1 MKSTQLKILSFGL
14 ILFSVL
20 TAVAQSETT
29 SDMQANQS
37 IFSRS
42 QKFDN
47 EGVELYD
54 SNYEL
59 KNYKKIGLGVSTGG
73 LTGALGF
80 NLEVNILP
88 QDAFVFGIGS
98 GKAYNSFHMAWKHNF
113 ESEYLSPYTKVGYSN
128 WFNSNSSTAEASS
141 SDILRRVLSENQIK
155 ENKFSANF
163 LAAGMGL
170 EYNQL
175 EGELSGVNFHG
186 ELLVLGELNSSV
198 YLPTAGLGMTY
209 FY

>member
-1 MKSTQLKILSFGL
+1 MKSLLL
-14 ILFSVL
+14 VL
-20 TAVAQSETT
+20 TFLTTTATFAQIEPT
-29 SDMQANQS
+29 NQS
-37 IFSRS
+37 VFSKS

-59 KNYKKIGLGVSTGG
+59 KTYKKIGLGVSTGG
-73 LTGALGF
+73 LTGGFGF
-80 NLEVNILP
+80 NLEVNLQP
-88 QDAFVFGIGS
+88 EDALAFGIGS
-98 GKAYNSFHMAWKHNF
+98 GKAYNSFHIAWKHNY
-113 ESEYLSPYTKVGYSN
+113 EAAYLSPYTKVGYSN
-128 WFNSNSSTAEASS
+128 WFNSNGSSGDASS
-141 SDILRRVLSENQIK
+141 SDILKRVLSENQIK

-175 EGELSGVNFHG
+175 EGELAGVNFYG
-186 ELLVLGELNSSV
+186 ELMVLGELNSSV
-198 YLPTAGLGMTY
+198 YLPTAGLGLTY

>member
-1 MKSTQLKILSFGL
+1 MKLL
-14 ILFSVL
+14 IIAL
-20 TAVAQSETT
+20 TFLTSAAFAQSETT
-29 SDMQANQS
+29 NQS
-37 IFSRS
+37 VFSKS

-59 KNYKKIGLGVSTGG
+59 KTYKKIGLGLSTGG
-73 LTGALGF
+73 MTGGLGF
-80 NLEVNILP
+80 NLEVNLQP
-88 QDAFVFGIGS
+88 EDALAFGIGA
-98 GKAYNSFHMAWKHNF
+98 GKAYNSFHIAWKHNY
-113 ESEYLSPYTKVGYSN
+113 EAAYLSPYTKVGYAN
-128 WFNSNSSTAEASS
+128 WFNSNSKSESASS
-141 SDILRRVLSENQIK
+141 NDILDRVLSENQIK

-175 EGELSGVNFHG
+175 EGELAGVNFFG
-186 ELLVLGELNSSV
+186 ELMVMGELNSSI
-198 YLPTAGLGMTY
+198 YLPTAGLGLTY

>member
-1 MKSTQLKILSFGL
+1 MKLL
-14 ILFSVL
+14 IIAL
-20 TAVAQSETT
+20 TFLTSAAFAQSETT
-29 SDMQANQS
+29 NQS
-37 IFSRS
+37 VFSKS

-59 KNYKKIGLGVSTGG
+59 KTYKKIGLGLATGG
-73 LTGALGF
+73 MTGGLGF
-80 NLEVNILP
+80 NLEVNLQP
-88 QDAFVFGIGS
+88 EDALAFGIGA
-98 GKAYNSFHMAWKHNF
+98 GKAYNSFHIAWKHNY
-113 ESEYLSPYTKVGYSN
+113 EAAYLSPYTKVGYAN
-128 WFNSNSSTAEASS
+128 WFNSNSKSESASS
-141 SDILRRVLSENQIK
+141 NDILDRVLSENQIK

-175 EGELSGVNFHG
+175 EGELAGVNFFG
-186 ELLVLGELNSSV
+186 ELMVMGELNSSI
-198 YLPTAGLGMTY
+198 YLPTAGLGLTY

>member
-1 MKSTQLKILSFGL
+1 MKSLIIVLVAILTT
-14 ILFSVL
+14 
-20 TAVAQSETT
+20 TAAFAQSSE
-29 SDMQANQS
+29 SSNQS
-37 IFSRS
+37 VFSKS

-73 LTGALGF
+73 LTGGFGF
-80 NLEVNILP
+80 NLEVNLKP
-88 QDAFVFGIGS
+88 QDALGFGIGM
-98 GKAYNSFHMAWKHNF
+98 GKAYNTFHIAWKHNY
-113 ESEYLSPYTKVGYSN
+113 ESAYLSPYTKVGYAN
-128 WFNSNSSTAEASS
+128 WFNSNGSNNEAIS
-141 SDILRRVLSENQIK
+141 SDILKRVLSENQIK

-175 EGELSGVNFHG
+175 EGELSGVNFYG
-186 ELLVLGELNSSV
+186 ELMVLGELNSSV
-198 YLPTAGLGMTY
+198 YLPTAGVGLTY

>member
-1 MKSTQLKILSFGL
+1 MKLL
-14 ILFSVL
+14 IIALTFL
-20 TAVAQSETT
+20 TASVTLAQYEST
-29 SDMQANQS
+29 NQS
-37 IFSRS
+37 VFSKS

-59 KNYKKIGLGVSTGG
+59 KTYKKLGLGVSTGG
-73 LTGALGF
+73 LTGGFGF
-80 NLEVNILP
+80 NLEVNIQP
-88 QDAFVFGIGS
+88 QDALAFGIGA
-98 GKAYNSFHMAWKHNF
+98 GKAYNSFHIAWKHNY
-113 ESEYLSPYTKVGYSN
+113 EAAYLSPYTKVGYAN
-128 WFNSNSSTAEASS
+128 WFNSNSQSNSASS
-141 SDILRRVLSENQIK
+141 SDILNRVLSENQIK

-175 EGELSGVNFHG
+175 EGELAGVNFFG
-186 ELLVLGELNSSV
+186 ELMVLGELNTSI
-198 YLPTAGLGMTY
+198 YLPTAGLGLTY

>member
-1 MKSTQLKILSFGL
+1 MKLL
-14 ILFSVL
+14 IIAL
-20 TAVAQSETT
+20 TFMTSAAFAQSEPT
-29 SDMQANQS
+29 NQS
-37 IFSRS
+37 VFSKS

-59 KNYKKIGLGVSTGG
+59 KAYKKIGLGLSTGG
-73 LTGALGF
+73 MTGGLGF
-80 NLEVNILP
+80 NLEVNLQP
-88 QDAFVFGIGS
+88 EDALAFGIGA
-98 GKAYNSFHMAWKHNF
+98 GKAYNSFHIAWKHNY
-113 ESEYLSPYTKVGYSN
+113 EAAYLSPYTKVGYAN
-128 WFNSNSSTAEASS
+128 WFNSNSKSESASS
-141 SDILRRVLSENQIK
+141 NDILDRVLSENQIK

-175 EGELSGVNFHG
+175 EGELSGVNFFG
-186 ELLVLGELNSSV
+186 ELMVMGELNSSI
-198 YLPTAGLGMTY
+198 YLPTAGLGLTY

>member
-1 MKSTQLKILSFGL
+1 MKLL
-14 ILFSVL
+14 IIVL
-20 TAVAQSETT
+20 AFFFTTAAFAQTELT
-29 SDMQANQS
+29 NQS
-37 IFSRS
+37 VFSKS

-59 KNYKKIGLGVSTGG
+59 KTYKKIGLGVSTGG
-73 LTGALGF
+73 LTGGLGF
-80 NLEVNILP
+80 NLEVNIQP
-88 QDAFVFGIGS
+88 ADALAFGIGG
-98 GKAYNSFHMAWKHNF
+98 GKAYNSFHIAWKHNY
-113 ESEYLSPYTKVGYSN
+113 EAAYLSPYTKVGYSN
-128 WFNSNSSTAEASS
+128 WFNSNGSSADASS
-141 SDILRRVLSENQIK
+141 SDILKRVLSENQIK

-175 EGELSGVNFHG
+175 EGELAGVNFYG
-186 ELLVLGELNSSV
+186 ELMVLGELNSSV
-198 YLPTAGLGMTY
+198 YLPTAGLGLTY

>member
-1 MKSTQLKILSFGL
+1 MKLLLSA
-14 ILFSVL
+14 L
-20 TAVAQSETT
+20 TFLTSAAFAQSETT
-29 SDMQANQS
+29 NQS
-37 IFSRS
+37 VFSKS

-59 KNYKKIGLGVSTGG
+59 KTYKKIGLGLSTGG
-73 LTGALGF
+73 MTGGLGF
-80 NLEVNILP
+80 NLEVNLQP
-88 QDAFVFGIGS
+88 EDALAFGIGA
-98 GKAYNSFHMAWKHNF
+98 GKAYNSFHIAWKHNY
-113 ESEYLSPYTKVGYSN
+113 EAAYLSPYTKVGYAN
-128 WFNSNSSTAEASS
+128 WFNSNSKSESASS
-141 SDILRRVLSENQIK
+141 NDILDRVLSENQIK

-175 EGELSGVNFHG
+175 EGELAGVNFFG
-186 ELLVLGELNSSV
+186 ELMVMGELNSSI
-198 YLPTAGLGMTY
+198 YLPTAGLGLTY